1 MKVSIITDKWCDY
14 CIKAKKLLNDNN
26 ITYNEISLSNEEGK
40 RLMERDDLRT
50 VPQIYFND
58 ELIEGG
64 YTGLKKYLEEQ
75 K

>member
-1 MKVSIITDKWCDY
+1 VKVDIITDKWCDY
-14 CIKAKKLLNDNN
+14 CVKAKKLLKQHN
-26 ITYNEISLSNEEGK
+26 IQYNEINLWEHDGK

-50 VPQIYFND
+50 VPQIYIND
-58 ELIEGG
+58 ELNEGG

>member
-1 MKVSIITDKWCDY
+1 MKVDIITDKWCDY
-14 CIKAKKLLNDNN
+14 CVKAKKLLKQHS
-26 ITYNEISLSNEEGK
+26 IQYNEINLWEDDGK

-50 VPQIYFND
+50 VPQIYIND
-58 ELIEGG
+58 ELNEGG

>member
-1 MKVSIITDKWCDY
+1 MKVDIITDKWCDY
-14 CIKAKKLLNDNN
+14 CVKAKKLLKKHN
-26 ITYNEISLSNEEGK
+26 IQYNEINLWEHDGK

-50 VPQIYFND
+50 VPQIYIND
-58 ELIEGG
+58 ELNKGG

>member
-1 MKVSIITDKWCDY
+1 MKVDIITDKWCDY
-14 CIKAKKLLNDNN
+14 CVKAKKLLKKHN
-26 ITYNEISLSNEEGK
+26 IQYNEINLWEDDGK

-50 VPQIYFND
+50 VPQIYIND
-58 ELIEGG
+58 ELNQGG

>member
-1 MKVSIITDKWCDY
+1 MKVDIVTDKWCDY
-14 CIKAKKLLNDNN
+14 CVKAKKLLDEHN
-26 ITYNEISLSNEEGK
+26 IKYNEINLWENDGK

-58 ELIEGG
+58 VLNEGG